1 MGHNANHMRK
11 RQNTKTPLKTNFML
25 EVFLS
30 LYQTTRNLPKVK
42 VRKIEDK
49 DRK

>member
-25 EVFLS
+25 EVFLFI
-30 LYQTTRNLPKVK
+30 LPNHQKFTK
-42 VRKIEDK
+42 SKSEENR
-49 DRK
+49 RQR